1 MKKVLILSL
10 AVLSLSTVFANPK
23 KKKKAAATT
32 EAAAPAATPAAKT
45 EEQDPTAKAEA
56 KVVPLT
62 FKEMSYSFGKVKQGV
77 PVTHEFS
84 FKNSSGGPVVIE
96 SATAQCGCTTPEYN
110 KAPIAK
116 GASDKIKVTYNA
128 ASVGSF
134 TKQVTVRVAKNTD
147 PIILTIN
154 GEVLANAAPAPSA
167 EEKKD

>member
-1 MKKVLILSL
+1 MKKVLFLSL
-10 AVLSLSTVFANPK
+10 AILSLSTTFANPK
-23 KKKKAAATT
+23 KKKKAKATVETAAVV
-32 EAAAPAATPAAKT
+32 AAPIAVKS

-56 KVVPLT
+56 KVAPLS
-62 FKEMSYSFGKVKQGV
+62 FKEMAHNFGKVKQGT
-77 PVTHEFS
+77 PVTFEFS
-84 FKNSSGGPVVIE
+84 FKNASGAPVVIE

-134 TKQVTVRVAKNTD
+134 TKQVTVRLAKSAD
-147 PIILTIN
+147 PIVLTIN
-154 GEVLANAAPAPSA
+154 GEVLANATPAA